1 MLMWF
6 ADVGQVIAGF
16 VAAAWA
22 LVATIAMS
30 TRRTALGAVLAPVV
44 RVPVLVGMTIASALL
59 VAQAVVV
66 DMVADL
72 GSPGYLDTSVWAWFV
87 EHRSPVM
94 TFLMKAVSLVGD
106 TPEMAL
112 LAIVGAMLLW
122 RAQHR
127 IEAAVVLAAASGSSL
142 LINGFKTLYD
152 RPRPPVGQRLA
163 IETNPSLPSGH
174 ALGSVVVIGVL
185 AVVVLLVVRNVVVRV
200 LAVAAAVV
208 TVATIG
214 ISRLYLGV
222 HWTTD
227 VLTGWFLGGAWLAL
241 CVTFLCVART
251 PKRAPDLLSPAGA
264 VPAGSGQ
271 RG

>member
-1 MLMWF
+1 MWF

-30 TRRTALGAVLAPVV
+30 VRRTALGAVLAPVA

-66 DMVADL
+66 DFVADL
-72 GSPGYLDTSVWAWFV
+72 GRPGHLDTSVWAWFV
-87 EHRSPVM
+87 DHRSPVM
-94 TFLMKAVSLVGD
+94 TFLMKGVSLVGD

-112 LAIVGAMLLW
+112 LAILGAVFLLW
-122 RAQHR
+122 AGYRT
-127 IEAAVVLAAASGSSL
+127 EAAVVLTAPVGALL
-142 LINGFKTLYD
+142 LINGFKNLYN
-152 RPRPPVGQRLA
+152 RPRPPVGERLA
-163 IETNPSLPSGH
+163 IEGNPSLPSGH

-185 AVVVLLVVRNVVVRV
+185 AAVVVLIVRSLALRV
-200 LAVAAAVV
+200 LAVVAAAVL
-208 TVATIG
+208 VATIG
-214 ISRLYLGV
+214 ISRLYLAV

-227 VLTGWFLGGAWLAL
+227 VLAGWFLGGAWLAL
-241 CVTFLCVART
+241 CVTVLCVART
-251 PKRAPDLLSPAGA
+251 PTRTPDLLSPAGG
-264 VPAGSGQ
+264 VPAGSGR